1 MKSEKLLEGLEVAS
15 SLKSCSKVSEQLMDS
30 PRSTPGCSMLKFAR
44 LDDAFL
50 EVFNRKQAQ

>member
-44 LDDAFL
+44 LDD